1 MAITQIKTTGIA
13 DDAVTVAKMAD
24 NSIDSAQYVDGS
36 IDTAH
41 IAAGQITVAKMA
53 ANSIDSA
60 QYVDGSID
68 TDHIAAGQITVAK
81 MAANSIDSAQYV
93 DGSIDPEHL
102 ANDAVT
108 ADKIA
113 DNAIDVARLNVS
125 DGSAGQ
131 SLTTNGSGALAFAT
145 IGGAYSDWTVLT
157 SNTNLA
163 HKGQY
168 VSNKTSALTHTL
180 PSGSAGSTV
189 ILKATGGGTVTI
201 ARTSSQKINS
211 EDANGTLASGNAV
224 QLVFVDSTIGWLE
237 L

>member
-41 IAAGQITVAKMA
+41 IADSQITVAKMA
-53 ANSIDSA
+53 ANSIDSD

-68 TDHIAAGQITVAK
+68 TAHIADSQITSAK
-81 MAANSIDSAQYV
+81 IA
-93 DGSIDPEHL
+93 DGTIATGDI
-102 ANDAVT
+102 ADDAVT
-108 ADKIA
+108 ADKVA

-168 VSNKTSALTHTL
+168 ISNKASALTHTL

-189 ILKATGGGTVTI
+189 ILKATGGGPITI

-211 EDANGTLASGNAV
+211 IAADGTLLSGNAI
-224 QLVFVDSTIGWLE
+224 QLVFVDATIGWLE

>member
-41 IAAGQITVAKMA
+41 
-53 ANSIDSA
+53 
-60 QYVDGSID
+60 
-68 TDHIAAGQITVAK
+68 
-81 MAANSIDSAQYV
+81 
-93 DGSIDPEHL
+93 L

-108 ADKIA
+108 ADKVA

-168 VSNKTSALTHTL
+168 ISNKASALTHTL

-201 ARTSSQKINS
+201 ARTSSQKLNS
-211 EDANGTLASGNAV
+211 VDANGTLESGKAT
-224 QLVFVDSTIGWLE
+224 QLVFVDATIGWLE
-237 L
+237 I

>member
-41 IAAGQITVAKMA
+41 IADSQITVAKMA
-53 ANSIDSA
+53 ANSIDSD

-68 TDHIAAGQITVAK
+68 TA
-81 MAANSIDSAQYV
+81 
-93 DGSIDPEHL
+93 HL

-108 ADKIA
+108 ADKVA

-168 VSNKTSALTHTL
+168 ISNKTSALTHTL

-201 ARTSSQKINS
+201 ARTSSQNLNS
-211 EDANGTLASGNAV
+211 VDADGTLESGKAT
-224 QLVFVDSTIGWLE
+224 QLVFVDATIGWLE
-237 L
+237 I

>member
-68 TDHIAAGQITVAK
+68 PD
-81 MAANSIDSAQYV
+81 
-93 DGSIDPEHL
+93 HL

-131 SLTTNGSGALAFAT
+131 ALTTNGSGALAFAT
-145 IGGAYSDWTVLT
+145 IAGLYNDWLIKTASYTL
-157 SNTNLA
+157 
-163 HKGQY
+163 
-168 VSNKTSALTHTL
+168 VSGDQVIVNKSSALTMTL
-180 PSGSAGSTV
+180 PASASAGDTV
-189 ILKATGGGTVTI
+189 TIKATGGGTVTI
-201 ARTSSQKINS
+201 GRNSQKINS
-211 EDANGTLASGNAV
+211 VAGDGTLQSGKAT
-224 QLVFVDSTIGWLE
+224 QLVFVDSTIGFLE

>member
-24 NSIDSAQYVDGS
+24 NSIDSDQYVDGS

-41 IAAGQITVAKMA
+41 IADSQITVAKMA
-53 ANSIDSA
+53 ANSIDSD

-68 TDHIAAGQITVAK
+68 TA
-81 MAANSIDSAQYV
+81 
-93 DGSIDPEHL
+93 HL

-108 ADKIA
+108 ADKVA

-145 IGGAYSDWTVLT
+145 ISGAY
-157 SNTNLA
+157 NTWL
-163 HKGQY
+163 
-168 VSNKTSALTHTL
+168 VKTGNYTALVGDQLVVNSASATTITL
-180 PSGSAGSTV
+180 PASASAGNTV
-189 ILKATGGGTVTI
+189 IIKATGGGLVTI
-201 ARTSSQKINS
+201 GRNSQNINS
-211 EDANGTLASGNAV
+211 TAADGALSSGSST
-224 QLVFVDSTIGWLE
+224 QLVFVDSTIGFLE
-237 L
+237 I

>member
-24 NSIDSAQYVDGS
+24 NSIDSDQYVDGS

-41 IAAGQITVAKMA
+41 IADSQITVAKMA
-53 ANSIDSA
+53 ANSIDSD

-68 TDHIAAGQITVAK
+68 TAHIADSQITSAK
-81 MAANSIDSAQYV
+81 IA
-93 DGSIDPEHL
+93 DGTIATGDI

-108 ADKIA
+108 ADKVA

-168 VSNKTSALTHTL
+168 ISNKTSALTHTL

-201 ARTSSQKINS
+201 ARTSSQKLNS
-211 EDANGTLASGNAV
+211 VDANGTLESGKAT
-224 QLVFVDSTIGWLE
+224 QLVFVDATIGWLE
-237 L
+237 I